1 MTELEERLR
10 RDLQWVSQRAD
21 PGSIRPLRVP
31 PARRRARA
39 VRWLAPVAAVA
50 AVIGVVTGV
59 SLAGRSPGH
68 RSASVLSP
76 GQPEPVGPMPPY
88 LVTLAA
94 TYPQNAP
101 WAFVRDSATGAVLTS
116 VHLPALVTNEGSSSP
131 SITAGDDRTY
141 IITVSGQETVGKAT
155 RTSTFR
161 MPPTPRYPHGRTITT
176 RSPADVVTVNR
187 YYLLRVAADGR
198 SASFT
203 RLDIPISAHATDRIA
218 LSPDDTMVATAI
230 QACHQGGCQYTGIQ
244 VVTLATGASRTWTT
258 QARGAPFSVSWAGN
272 GHIAFQWD
280 RGYRLLDITQ
290 PGTNLLASSVPMA
303 GPPAVPTGFV
313 PPALVTSDGRA
324 VITSTVQNI
333 PEGNGR
339 DTVIAKIVELD
350 ASTGQLLAVLHT
362 AIARDVTTGQDT
374 VQTNVSSLDQTCQV
388 LSLAPAGVHALV
400 QCFGFGRV
408 DGTRFMALPGVPNP
422 NATTVSGSDYW
433 GTGAW

>member
-1 MTELEERLR
+1 MTDLEDRLR
-10 RDLQWVSQRAD
+10 RDLHMVSERAGA
-21 PGSIRPLRVP
+21 GSIRPLRVP
-31 PARRRARA
+31 PARRRPAA

-50 AVIGVVTGV
+50 AVIGVVAGV
-59 SLAGRSPGH
+59 SLAGRSQGH
-68 RSASVLSP
+68 QPAPQQS
-76 GQPEPVGPMPPY
+76 PEPVGPMPPY

-116 VHLPALVTNEGSSSP
+116 VHLPALVTSGGSSSP

-141 IITVSGQETVGKAT
+141 IITVSGWDQGKAT
-155 RTSTFR
+155 TTG
-161 MPPTPRYPHGRTITT
+161 PPHEVSI
-176 RSPADVVTVNR
+176 NR
-187 YYLLRVAADGR
+187 YYLMRLAADGR
-198 SASFT
+198 SASLT
-203 RLDIPISAHATDRIA
+203 RLHIPISPHATDGIA
-218 LSPDDTMVATAI
+218 LSPDGSMVATAV
-230 QACHQGGCQYTGIQ
+230 QACHVGGCQYTGIQ

-272 GHIAFQWD
+272 GHIAFQW
-280 RGYRLLDITQ
+280 RQAYRLLDITQ
-290 PGTNLLASSVPMA
+290 PGGNLLASSVPIA

-339 DTVIAKIVELD
+339 DTVVGKIVELD
-350 ASTGQLLAVLHT
+350 AGTGQVLQVLHT
-362 AIARDVTTGQDT
+362 ATVRDVTTEGDT
-374 VQTNVSSLDQTCQV
+374 VQTDVSDLDQTCKV
-388 LSLAPAGVHALV
+388 LSLAPVGVHALV

-408 DGTRFMALPGVPNP
+408 DGARFTPLPGVPNP
-422 NATTVSGSDYW
+422 NATTVSGSDIW